1 MKQVIA
7 FLKKETVLT
16 IAWLLALASMAFV
29 PVSKAYLDYIDW
41 RSLGILW
48 GLMVIMKGLQNIGF
62 FSRIG
67 MALLKRTG
75 KVWQLA
81 GCLIFLCFF
90 SSMLITND
98 VALLTFVPFAILML
112 NKCGRRDLMIP
123 IIVLQTIAANLGS
136 MLTPV
141 GNPQNLYLYGLSGM
155 GMGEFI
161 LHMLPLTL
169 LSGLLLA
176 GSIAMFKGRGDAL
189 AMTEDSMKDTGDNR
203 ENEKKNP
210 EIKSIFRGSHSAG
223 DSKND
228 VMGKTGLGIY
238 LALFAVALAV
248 VARILPYY
256 ELVIMVL
263 ILVGLLEWKT
273 LLQADYALL
282 ATFCG
287 FFIFTGNMGNIP
299 AVSSLLQ
306 SLVTGREVILGVL
319 SSQCISNVPAALLLS
334 GFTDNYKALLI
345 GVNVGGLGTLIASM
359 ASLISY
365 KLFCNDAPEQK
376 GAYFKAFTVTNLL
389 YLAILLAASM
399 LL

>member
-81 GCLIFLCFF
+81 ACLIFLCFF

-228 VMGKTGLGIY
+228 VMGKIGLGIY

-256 ELVIMVL
+256 ELVI
-263 ILVGLLEWKT
+263 
-273 LLQADYALL
+273 
-282 ATFCG
+282 
-287 FFIFTGNMGNIP
+287 
-299 AVSSLLQ
+299 S
-306 SLVTGREVILGVL
+306 
-319 SSQCISNVPAALLLS
+319 
-334 GFTDNYKALLI
+334 
-345 GVNVGGLGTLIASM
+345 
-359 ASLISY
+359 
-365 KLFCNDAPEQK
+365 
-376 GAYFKAFTVTNLL
+376 
-389 YLAILLAASM
+389 
-399 LL
+399 